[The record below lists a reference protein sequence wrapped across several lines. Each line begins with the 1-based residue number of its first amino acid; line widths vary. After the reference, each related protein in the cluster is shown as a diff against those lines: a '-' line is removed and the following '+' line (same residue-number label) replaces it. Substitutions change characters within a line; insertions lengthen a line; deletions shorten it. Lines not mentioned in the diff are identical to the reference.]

1 MKFQNMKE
9 IRGNP
14 KQSNE
19 ADDSPQPHSCIH
31 IPTLWRPLLLKNEH
45 LPSCFTQTC

>member
-1 MKFQNMKE
+1 MKFQNMKK

-19 ADDSPQPHSCIH
+19 ADDSPQPHSGIH
-31 IPTLWRPLLLKNEH
+31 IPTLWRPLLLKK
-45 LPSCFTQTC
+45 